1 MSLPIVDTLRP
12 FVEKA
17 DHDAVYE
24 ILRDHF
30 IEVARQCDVKAYV
43 QHFVRVRAGVFTLK
57 EMPQAALRA
66 CLIRASDAAVI
77 EVYRTLT
84 HEDFLCLRFEL
95 AILVHMWI
103 PTGWRSL
110 REEE

>member
-12 FVEKA
+12 FVEKG

-30 IEVARQCDVKAYV
+30 IETARQCNVKEYLNY
-43 QHFVRVRAGVFTLK
+43 FIRVREGVLTLQG
-57 EMPQAALRA
+57 MPQAALRA

-77 EVYRTLT
+77 EVYRALT
-84 HEDFLCLRFEL
+84 HHDFLCMRSEL
-95 AILVHMWI
+95 AILVHMWV
-103 PTGWRSL
+103 PRWHSL

>member
-1 MSLPIVDTLRP
+1 MSLPIIDVLRP
-12 FVEKA
+12 FVEKG
-17 DHDAVYE
+17 DHDSVYE

-30 IEVARQCDVKAYV
+30 IDTARKCDVKAYV
-43 QHFVRVRAGVFTLK
+43 QHFVRVRAGVLTLQG
-57 EMPQAALRA
+57 MPQAALRA

-77 EVYRTLT
+77 EVYRRLT
-84 HEDFLCLRFEL
+84 HEDFLCLRFEI

-103 PTGWRSL
+103 PTGWRST